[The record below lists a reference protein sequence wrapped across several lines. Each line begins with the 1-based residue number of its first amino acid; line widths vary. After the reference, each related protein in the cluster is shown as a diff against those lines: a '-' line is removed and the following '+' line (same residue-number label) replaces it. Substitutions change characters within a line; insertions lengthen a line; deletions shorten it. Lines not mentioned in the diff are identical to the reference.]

1 MHKSKNLRN
10 DSSDQIKRQNKKI
23 KNIKIFIFRFVFLII
38 DN

>member
-1 MHKSKNLRN
+1 MHKFKNLRN

>member
-23 KNIKIFIFRFVFLII
+23 KNIKIAFSDLFF
-38 DN
+38 